1 MSSTVWV
8 MFIYYLI
15 FKSSYGS
22 RLCCKDTKPRVFQAV
37 RRPLFCFRIGC
48 SKSTSNQKLSKHF
61 FCSINLRLIISAD
74 WQGRRM
80 YHCAERLLRT
90 CCLRWFAPKS
100 LVAWLQIKTKI
111 IYMYQKTEGIC
122 SNSKLRF
129 DPEILNKV
137 LLQVIFLEPKA
148 LAWSL
153 WLLIL

>member
-15 FKSSYGS
+15 FKPSYGS

-37 RRPLFCFRIGC
+37 RRPLFYFRIGC

-100 LVAWLQIKTKI
+100 LVLDFRLKQRLSRCTKKLKE
-111 IYMYQKTEGIC
+111 YVQTPNLGLTQKYWTKFF
-122 SNSKLRF
+122 SRLYS
-129 DPEILNKV
+129 
-137 LLQVIFLEPKA
+137 
-148 LAWSL
+148 
-153 WLLIL
+153 